1 MKALKAAR
9 IALPLGVAMSAVAG
23 GALHGAFPT
32 FFSGAG
38 ELAGV
43 ALLAGLASAAIAFV
57 LGVLLPEKAAAAL
70 GVAPI
75 GAAIAGGVALLKV
88 AQVTVPPLALSAL
101 VGALAAAAIATRPA
115 LGRKSGLFGCILLFV
130 AALAVAQV
138 RRPPPAA
145 PPDDRPKVV
154 VFGLD
159 AGTWTILD
167 ELMAADQLPGLRQLR
182 NEGASGVL
190 RSEVESS
197 SPRVWTSIATGK
209 TPAKH
214 GVVDFFCTQNES
226 LKTRRIWEI
235 LHLQEHWSVGLFQW
249 LVTWPPD
256 PFDPFVV
263 PAWMARGPET
273 HPAELSFIKELEL
286 AFQTGEFDQWKQ
298 QGEWSRLFT
307 KLRDWGMGY
316 VAHGLRWPTAL
327 AAARQALTALADPSW
342 ERQYA
347 AKRTLQLLLNGD
359 VYLELYRRHRP
370 DFSCF
375 ICYGTDNLA
384 HKFWQYHYPDDFAI
398 PHAEAAPFATL
409 LTDYYRACD
418 ALLVEL
424 LPLLSRNTTVAVLSD
439 HGFTSIGEGGESHQ
453 RELRPKMSRIASE
466 LALDEKD
473 VLWSAVATRGYFRPV
488 PESPGAMAATRK
500 IVDFLTACEVIGGP
514 KIFVVKLLESGQVE
528 VAVNA
533 DAGLERDSPVAT
545 PLGTRLFGDLVDVED
560 RTGNHSIDGIVVL
573 RGPAIRRGAR
583 LDSARLVDITPTF
596 LHLHGLAVGADMDGR
611 VLEEALTDDFR
622 GSHAIERIASWDDLV
637 EVTRQPS
644 GPGDERA
651 WRKYASE
658 LGYVDG
664 GKDGR

>member
-1 MKALKAAR
+1 M
-9 IALPLGVAMSAVAG
+9 GAVAG
-23 GALHGAFPT
+23 AALHGAHPT
-32 FFSGAG
+32 LFSGAG
-38 ELAGV
+38 ELFGV
-43 ALLAGLASAAIAFV
+43 ALLAGLATGALALV
-57 LGVLLPEKAAAAL
+57 LGIALPEKAAAAI
-70 GVAPI
+70 GVAPL
-75 GAAIAGGVALLKV
+75 GAALAGGAALLKV
-88 AQVTVPPLALSAL
+88 AQVTLPPLALAAL
-101 VGALAAAAIATRPA
+101 VGALAAAAIAA
-115 LGRKSGLFGCILLFV
+115 GLARTKARGLYGCLVLFV
-130 AALAVAQV
+130 AALALVQV

-145 PPDDRPKVV
+145 PQDDRPKVV

-182 NEGASGVL
+182 DQGTSGVL

-286 AFQTGEFDQWKQ
+286 AFQTGEFDQWRKD
-298 QGEWSRLFT
+298 GDWSRLVT

-327 AAARQALTALADPSW
+327 AAARQAVTAMTDPSW

-424 LPLLSRNTTVAVLSD
+424 LPLLSGNTTVAVLSD

-466 LALDEKD
+466 LALGEKE

-488 PESPGAMAATRK
+488 AEAPGAMEATRR
-500 IVDFLTACEVIGGP
+500 IVDFLTRCEVVGGP
-514 KIFVVKLLESGQVE
+514 KVFLVKLLESGQVE
-528 VAVNA
+528 VAVNS
-533 DAGLERDSPVAT
+533 DTRLERDSPVAT
-545 PLGTRLFGDLVDVED
+545 PLGPRLFGDLVDVED
-560 RTGNHSIDGIVVL
+560 RTGNHSIDGIVLL

-583 LDSARLVDITPTF
+583 LESARLVDVAPTL

-622 GSHAIERIASWDDLV
+622 AAHEIERIASWDELV
-637 EVTRQPS
+637 DVTRQQV

-664 GKDGR
+664 GEAGSAAPNKSGGKDGS

>member
-9 IALPLGVAMSAVAG
+9 IALPLGVAMGAVAG
-23 GALHGAFPT
+23 AALHGIYPT

-43 ALLAGLASAAIAFV
+43 ALLAGAATGALAFV

-70 GVAPI
+70 GVAPL
-75 GAAIAGGVALLKV
+75 GAAIAGGVALLRV
-88 AQVTVPPLALSAL
+88 ASVTIAPLAQAAA
-101 VGALAAAAIATRPA
+101 VGALIAAVVATRPSLA
-115 LGRKSGLFGCILLFV
+115 KKSGVIGCVVLFV
-130 AALAVAQV
+130 AALVVAQV

-145 PPDDRPKVV
+145 PLDDRPKVV

-167 ELMAADQLPGLRQLR
+167 ELIAADQLPGLRQLR
-182 NEGASGVL
+182 SDGASGVL

-273 HPAELSFIKELEL
+273 HPSELSFIKELEL
-286 AFQTGEFDQWKQ
+286 AFQTGEFDQWRKDR
-298 QGEWSRLFT
+298 EWSRLFT
-307 KLRDWGMGY
+307 KLRDWGKGY
-316 VAHGLRWPTAL
+316 VAHGLRFPTAL
-327 AAARQALTALADPSW
+327 AAARQAITAMSDPSW

-398 PHAEAAPFATL
+398 AHADAAPFATL

-439 HGFTSIGEGGESHQ
+439 HGFTSKGEGGESRQ
-453 RELRPKMSRIASE
+453 RELRPKMSRIADE
-466 LALDEKD
+466 LDLEEKD

-488 PESPGAMAATRK
+488 AGSPGAMEATKR
-500 IVDFLTACEVIGGP
+500 IVEFLTKCEVIGGP
-514 KIFVVKLLESGQVE
+514 KVFVVKLLESGQIE
-528 VAVNA
+528 VAVNS
-533 DAGLERDSPVAT
+533 DSGLERDTPVAT

-560 RTGNHSIDGIVVL
+560 RTGNHSIDGIVLL

-583 LDSARLVDITPTF
+583 LEQARLVDITPTL

-611 VLEEALTDDFR
+611 VIEEALTDDFR
-622 GSHAIERIASWDDLV
+622 ATHAIERIASWDDLV
-637 EVTRQPS
+637 EVTRQAA